1 MSAITVGGDLVH
13 YEVLGR
19 GGKPVILAHSW
30 LGSWRYWIPTMR
42 MLQLKF
48 RVYAVDLFGY
58 GDSSKN
64 PARYGIDHQVLL
76 LDELMK
82 QLGLPKVA
90 MIGHGL
96 GAQVMTEFASREP
109 DRVARILICNAPLF
123 NVPDLKNREPSQV
136 RRVMLTGQN
145 AQQPLKSGIDEPL
158 ADISTLDKDQ
168 VQNNADSV
176 ADPTVLSASNV
187 TIRNPRMIDR
197 DKLREAALAR
207 GAAIMR
213 GDDQLEPSIALTG
226 SGSSKNQ
233 LSDAL
238 DDSMDAL
245 LAKCFKKSE
254 PEYDKLQSD
263 VERSDDDV
271 LRYSS
276 HGFDAGAML
285 DKLRLLDI
293 PAVVVHG
300 NDDPIIKLPGDEV
313 WDYITLNKDDKL
325 LPVPLPSVRHF
336 PMLEAE
342 TFTRL
347 VSSFLET
354 PDISKIE
361 VKERWRRRAR

>member
-19 GGKPVILAHSW
+19 GGKPVILAHGW

-48 RVYAVDLFGY
+48 RVYAVDLFGF

-64 PARYGIDHQVLL
+64 PARYNIDHQVML

-82 QLGLPKVA
+82 QLALPKVA

-96 GAQVMTEFASREP
+96 GAQVMTEFATRDPS
-109 DRVARILICNAPLF
+109 RVARMLIVSAPLF
-123 NVPDLKNREPSQV
+123 DVPDLKNREPSQV

-145 AQQPLKSGIDEPL
+145 AQQPLKTGIDEPL
-158 ADISTLDKDQ
+158 ADISTLDKSE
-168 VQNNADSV
+168 VQNNAESV
-176 ADPTVLSASNV
+176 ADPTVPSASNV

-207 GAAIMR
+207 GAAIMK
-213 GDDQLEPSIALTG
+213 GDDQLETSISLTG
-226 SGSSKNQ
+226 GSSKNL

-238 DDSMDAL
+238 GDGMESL

-254 PEYDKLQSD
+254 PEYDKLQPD

-276 HGFDAGAML
+276 HGFDAGMML
-285 DKLRLLDI
+285 DKLRLLDV
-293 PAVVVHG
+293 PTVVVHG
-300 NDDPIIKLPGDEV
+300 SDDPIIKLPGDDV

-336 PMLEAE
+336 PMLEAD

-347 VSSFLET
+347 LSSFLET

-361 VKERWRRRAR
+361 LKERWRRRSR

>member
-19 GGKPVILAHSW
+19 GGRPVILAHGW

-48 RVYAVDLFGY
+48 RVYAVDLFGF

-64 PARYGIDHQVLL
+64 PARYNIDHQVML

-96 GAQVMTEFASREP
+96 GAQVMTEFASRNPE
-109 DRVARILICNAPLF
+109 RVARMLIVSAPLF
-123 NVPDLKNREPSQV
+123 DIPGLKDREPAQL
-136 RRVMLTGQN
+136 RRVMLTGKS
-145 AQQPLKSGIDEPL
+145 AQPLKSGSDEPL
-158 ADISTLDKDQ
+158 ADISTLNKDE
-168 VQNNADSV
+168 VPNNADSV
-176 ADPTVLSASNV
+176 ADPTVLSASNA

-197 DKLREAALAR
+197 EKLREAALAR

-213 GDDQLEPSIALTG
+213 GDDELQPSTDVTPVG
-226 SGSSKNQ
+226 KGKNQ
-233 LSDAL
+233 LSEAL
-238 DDSMDAL
+238 SDDMESL
-245 LAKCFKKSE
+245 LARCFKRSE
-254 PEYDKLQSD
+254 PEFEKLQPD
-263 VERSDDDV
+263 VQRSDDDV
-271 LRYSS
+271 LRYST
-276 HGFDAGAML
+276 HGFDAGSLL

-293 PAVVVHG
+293 PTVVVHG
-300 NDDPIIKLPGDEV
+300 NDDPVIKLPGDDV

-336 PMLEAE
+336 PMLEAD

-347 VSSFLET
+347 VTQFLEM

-361 VKERWRRRAR
+361 LKERWRRRSR